1 VVDQNEVKTET
12 SAVSTY
18 KRWHQ
23 EAISSSGDWREE
35 SLEDAKFYHG
45 GKGQWKQEDIDILT
59 KEGRP
64 VLSINRIKPTID
76 LQKGIEIRSRT
87 DINAKPRGA
96 QDGATADAISAGFK
110 YIQDQNNADHKMSD
124 VFFDGL
130 KAGIGWVEICQNE
143 DPLEEEI
150 SLDYLDWR
158 KVGWDPYARDIL
170 LDDAR
175 YVFKER
181 WVDLDVAQQTW
192 PEKKEEL
199 QAAMD
204 ESKSTGGTQH
214 SRVLPD
220 QYAAGKPV
228 RFVDG
233 ARQRVLLVQMYFKK
247 TAPAIFLKLKG
258 GEVREISEA
267 MISANQEIIA
277 NPSVIK
283 VIKKPVQ
290 KIWVAIFSGDTV
302 LEEEKLLP
310 YQHNRFPLVPFICYM
325 DEEGAPYG
333 MIRNMKD
340 PQREINKNR
349 SQYSHIIT
357 TRRVFFETGAL
368 KDPQQAKREISR
380 PDAWIELNQGALNM
394 KKFQFSQDVAVA
406 REHFEIMKEAKMEL
420 QEVSGAVE
428 EQMGQQTNA
437 RSGVAIEARQRQGA
451 TVNTEPFDNL
461 RLTKRRMGELMLS
474 MMRQYWDYEKVI
486 RITDEQTGADKFV
499 TFNQNGQNMISQGRY
514 DIVVSDHPETE
525 TTRQWMSRTL
535 MDFASRMP
543 PDIALPVMQV
553 SFEMT
558 DLPNKEKVLQ
568 KLAEAV
574 QKQDQLTQQK
584 ILADQIAKEKTPAA
598 PAAPEK
604 KEPEPMGPPQ
614 PGISAEEVLRKSW
627 PEKRGERSPK
637 SRIQRQKKPRNS
649 SKLRNRRPGALPR
662 RARNRLPRRKKGD
675 TPWQKC
681 SRKSNS
687 RKRN

>member
-1 VVDQNEVKTET
+1 
-12 SAVSTY
+12 
-18 KRWHQ
+18 
-23 EAISSSGDWREE
+23 
-35 SLEDAKFYHG
+35 
-45 GKGQWKQEDIDILT
+45 
-59 KEGRP
+59 
-64 VLSINRIKPTID
+64 
-76 LQKGIEIRSRT
+76 
-87 DINAKPRGA
+87 
-96 QDGATADAISAGFK
+96 
-110 YIQDQNNADHKMSD
+110 
-124 VFFDGL
+124 
-130 KAGIGWVEICQNE
+130 
-143 DPLEEEI
+143 
-150 SLDYLDWR
+150 
-158 KVGWDPYARDIL
+158 
-170 LDDAR
+170 
-175 YVFKER
+175 
-181 WVDLDVAQQTW
+181 
-192 PEKKEEL
+192 
-199 QAAMD
+199 
-204 ESKSTGGTQH
+204 
-214 SRVLPD
+214 
-220 QYAAGKPV
+220 
-228 RFVDG
+228 
-233 ARQRVLLVQMYFKK
+233 
-247 TAPAIFLKLKG
+247 
-258 GEVREISEA
+258 
-267 MISANQEIIA
+267 
-277 NPSVIK
+277 
-283 VIKKPVQ
+283 
-290 KIWVAIFSGDTV
+290 
-302 LEEEKLLP
+302 
-310 YQHNRFPLVPFICYM
+310 
-325 DEEGAPYG
+325 
-333 MIRNMKD
+333 MKD

-584 ILADQIAKEKTPAA
+584 ILADQIAKEKPPAA

-614 PGISAEEVLRKSW
+614 PGISAEEVLRKIMAGETW
-627 PEKRGERSPK
+627 GAITQIKDTTAEKAAEFIKAPKPPPGGVTPEG
-637 SRIQRQKKPRNS
+637 KKPP
-649 SKLRNRRPGALPR
+649 SKA
-662 RARNRLPRRKKGD
+662 
-675 TPWQKC
+675 
-681 SRKSNS
+681 
-687 RKRN
+687 